1 MKIDLSINDWNF
13 ILDVLNSMQMTTE
26 IAIGSVLKKQD
37 WEKWSRFTKYSAKCA
52 VLENK
57 IKEILENGSEL

>member
-13 ILDVLNSMQMTTE
+13 ILGILNTMQKTTE
-26 IAIGSVLKKQD
+26 IAIDSVLKKQD

>member
-1 MKIDLSINDWNF
+1 MKIDLSINDWGF
-13 ILDVLNSMQMTTE
+13 ILGILNTMQKTTE
-26 IAIGSVLKKQD
+26 IAIDSVLKKQD

-57 IKEILENGSEL
+57 IKGILENGSEL